1 MVDCIFCKLAKGEIP
16 CAKVYED
23 KYVLAFL
30 DISPINKGHTLVIPK
45 KHYASIMDLP
55 KPLLHKVID
64 VVQKVSKALLA
75 TPESGVNITQNNGAA
90 AGQFVF
96 HAHFHVMPRHAGDG
110 HHFDWTNTK
119 YASNEEMEEYRKAIE
134 AAVKKT

>member
-1 MVDCIFCKLAKGEIP
+1 MVDCVFCKIVKGEIP
-16 CAKVYED
+16 CDKVYED
-23 KYVLAFL
+23 KDVLAFL

-45 KHYASIMDLP
+45 KHYANIMDMP

-64 VVQKVSKALLA
+64 AVQRVSKALIS
-75 TPESGVNITQNNGAA
+75 TPESGIGIAQNNGAA

-119 YASNEEMEEYRKAIE
+119 YASKEEMEGYRKAMESAIARE
-134 AAVKKT
+134 